1 MVRFTLIMTMCLI
14 YMVHTY
20 YVTPF
25 TGIIFPIISVLVYIV
40 VVLTMPKRAQ
50 IFTLTLFIAGIVVH
64 FMNGNRGFELLEGI
78 TQNLPL
84 LVILILAP
92 LISIPLK
99 REGIIDTFVMDLTKN
114 QNNERKAFYGLS
126 SFMFLLA
133 PILNM
138 GAIRIVHSFVDNIG
152 MQPKM
157 LSRAYYT
164 GFTPAVLWSPF
175 YASVGIVLYT
185 LDITYMSYI
194 IVGVFFALIQL
205 VAAGLLLRPKV
216 VVQVSENES
225 DKTEETDNNSKKNIL
240 LLIGFVLCLLFL
252 LISMEAILKK
262 PMLLLVSFICLFV
275 PFFWVLIRNKWCV
288 VQEEFHLYKSNL
300 LQGSRMEITLFL
312 SAGLFGNA
320 IANTPLIKI
329 LGNVIEWSVQETLA
343 VLFLFILIFVTS
355 MAMIGI
361 HQIIVI
367 PLVLM
372 TLIESGVAYNPL
384 PIAFMCI
391 FTWMLSAAI
400 SPLNAMNIIIS
411 QNVRVN
417 GITVAYKWNGIYF
430 LTITCIAFI
439 YIYIIDLF

>member
-1 MVRFTLIMTMCLI
+1 MLRFTLIMSMCFI

-20 YVTPF
+20 YATPF
-25 TGIIFPIISVLVYIV
+25 TATIFPIISVLVYIV
-40 VVLTMPKRAQ
+40 VVLKMDKRARK
-50 IFTLTLFIAGIVVH
+50 FTLTLFIVGIVVH
-64 FMNGNRGFELLEGI
+64 FMNGNRGFELFEGI

-84 LVILILAP
+84 LAILILAP

-99 REGIIDTFVMDLTKN
+99 REGIIDTVVIGLTKN
-114 QNNERKAFYGLS
+114 QNDERKAFYSLS

-138 GAIRIVHSFVDNIG
+138 GAIRIVHGFINNIG
-152 MQPKM
+152 LQPKM

-185 LDITYMSYI
+185 LEMTYMSYI
-194 IVGVFFALIQL
+194 IVGVLFAIIQL
-205 VAAGLLLRPKV
+205 VTAVLLLRPKEV
-216 VVQVSENES
+216 FQESKSESSEP
-225 DKTEETDNNSKKNIL
+225 DETDMNSKKNIF

-262 PMLLLVSFICLFV
+262 PMLLLVSFLCLFV
-275 PFFWVLIRNKWCV
+275 PIFWFLIRNKWSV
-288 VQEEFHLYKSNL
+288 VQEEYGLYKSNV
-300 LQGSRMEITLFL
+300 LQGSKMEITLFL

-329 LGNVIEWSVQETLA
+329 LGTVIEWSFQESLA
-343 VLFLFILIFVTS
+343 VLFLFILLFVTS
-355 MAMIGI
+355 MAMIGV
-361 HQIIVI
+361 HQIISI

-372 TLIESGVAYNPL
+372 TLIESGVAFNPL

-391 FTWMLSAAI
+391 FSWMLSAAI

-411 QNVRVN
+411 QNVREN
-417 GITVAYKWNGIYF
+417 GITVAYRWNGIYF
-430 LTITCIAFI
+430 LVITCIAFI